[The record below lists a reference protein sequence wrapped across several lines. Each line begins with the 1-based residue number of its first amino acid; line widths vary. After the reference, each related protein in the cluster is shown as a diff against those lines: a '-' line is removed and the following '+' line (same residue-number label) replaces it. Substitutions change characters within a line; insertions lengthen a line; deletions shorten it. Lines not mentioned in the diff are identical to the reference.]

1 MVKYFE
7 CHSGSLMNQRQ
18 TPSQSYLALTV
29 PHVGMCWMNINPG
42 SGAPVSASLIL
53 RALGYTLG
61 DSQQHHPHRP
71 SCGGRAPTRAAHSV
85 SGGPHTPSLIYSLG
99 KGEKHWGRMWVPCSA
114 PDQEGAKVCCCKE
127 EGRAQRL
134 RGAQC
139 CFLTPRP

>member
-1 MVKYFE
+1 MITFWPCFRAYLIRDQTCILCSENREFSPLDHQGAPQMVKYFE

-18 TPSQSYLALTV
+18 TPSQSYLALAV
-29 PHVGMCWMNINPG
+29 PHVGLCRVNISPG

-85 SGGPHTPSLIYSLG
+85 LGGPHTPSLMYSLG
-99 KGEKHWGRMWVPCSA
+99 KGEEHRGRM
-114 PDQEGAKVCCCKE
+114 
-127 EGRAQRL
+127 
-134 RGAQC
+134 
-139 CFLTPRP
+139 